1 MGDEA
6 SSRER
11 LIDAALALFAAKGF
25 EATTVGD
32 VEGAAGFTPRGG
44 TMYKHFSSK
53 EELLQAALDHHVLIT
68 SSLRSLVDLLPLGD
82 VGAETTLWVRYLLAE
97 LERHRDVTTLIEK
110 EGGRSPV
117 IADRFWDEIAQPGYQ
132 LGVDLFGKEILES
145 RQEPWDLDALSVVLL
160 GAVVNYRRAQWTFGH
175 APLDVSEE
183 RLERV
188 IRRLM
193 ELVATGEDGG
203 EAA

>member
-1 MGDEA
+1 MADEA

-11 LIDAALALFAAKGF
+11 LIDAAIALFAAKGF

-32 VEGAAGFTPRGG
+32 IEGAAGFTPRGG

-53 EELLQAALDHHVLIT
+53 EELLGAALDHHVLIT
-68 SSLRSLVDLLPLGD
+68 SSQRSLVDLLPLGD

-117 IADRFWDEIAQPGYQ
+117 IADRFWDEIGQPGYQ
-132 LGVDLFGKEILES
+132 LGVDLFGQEIPETHG
-145 RQEPWDLDALSVVLL
+145 EPWDLEALSAVLL
-160 GAVVNYRRAQWTFGH
+160 GAVVNYRRAQWTFGQ

-193 ELVATGEDGG
+193 EMVATGPEDD